1 MIKTVKRGEVYLA
14 NMDTDV
20 QGVLIVQNNRGNL
33 FSPTTIV
40 LEIKDTKI
48 DYFSLRTI
56 DKSRLIK
63 RVGQLSTYQMQQVS
77 ENMTAVILGVREPAL
92 V

>member
-14 NMDTDV
+14 NMDTGV

-40 LEIKDTKI
+40 LEIKDTQI

-63 RVGQLSTYQMQQVS
+63 RVGQLITYQMEQVS
-77 ENMTAVILGVREPAL
+77 QEMASVILGVREPAL